1 MSFQFVIDRAEQLS
15 LDRSR
20 VVATS
25 ISRSGIARNVNR
37 GSQPWR
43 IEAKLPD
50 GLRWTEIRPYI
61 TALESIDR
69 SMPSTFQISSTGQ
82 RWLNGYLGAKPA
94 LTGITGTWTKGNM
107 SFYVNPIAGFVGNLF
122 RTGDYIQLGNAGKVY
137 QVTADAASTTGNSI
151 LVNLHRNI
159 VDDTATN
166 GTILV
171 AQNVTW
177 TVLCTTFPKWTLFA
191 RDQVSWSGNFVFH
204 EVIV

>member
-69 SMPSTFQISSTGQ
+69 SVQSTFKINAAGQ
-82 RWLNGYLGAKPA
+82 SWLIGYRGDKPV
-94 LTGITGTWTKGNM
+94 LTGITGTWTLGSM
-107 SFYVNPIAGFVGNLF
+107 SFFVNPIAGFTGALF
-122 RTGDYIQLGNAGKVY
+122 RVGDYIQLASTGGVY
-137 QVTADAASTTGNSI
+137 QVTEDAISTGSNSI
-151 LVNLHRNI
+151 LVKLHRNI
-159 VDDTATN
+159 IDPSTNN
-166 GTILV
+166 GTVLV
-171 AQNVTW
+171 AQNATW